1 MKEQL
6 KRFDELWAEYEQKY
20 VYELMVIE
28 SDARRFIIDSIN
40 AEVILSQDH
49 MQLLTMQSTKK
60 EKRQEIL
67 SNICQINA
75 VANVEGKG
83 RSDFEISLLERSE
96 QLEQDKR
103 EKLYSQAV
111 SKLAAGVQSSFEA
124 YRKLIRHYQT
134 NIELVDP

>member
-67 SNICQINA
+67 SNIC
-75 VANVEGKG
+75 
-83 RSDFEISLLERSE
+83 
-96 QLEQDKR
+96 
-103 EKLYSQAV
+103 
-111 SKLAAGVQSSFEA
+111 
-124 YRKLIRHYQT
+124 
-134 NIELVDP
+134 

>member
-1 MKEQL
+1 M
-6 KRFDELWAEYEQKY
+6 
-20 VYELMVIE
+20 
-28 SDARRFIIDSIN
+28 
-40 AEVILSQDH
+40 
-49 MQLLTMQSTKK
+49 
-60 EKRQEIL
+60 
-67 SNICQINA
+67 
-75 VANVEGKG
+75 ANVEGKG

-111 SKLAAGVQSSFEA
+111 SKLAGGVQRSFEA